1 MKALSA
7 CHPDITSRLA
17 NVLGW
22 RRMDWSRMEGRG
34 VLQAQGLPSDT
45 ARKGVLCGPNL
56 RLPMEERGWK
66 KPRGHPPTESQRRKR
81 TMTPRPS
88 VALPRGRLVW
98 NPAPCIQTP
107 LLQATTPAFTFPLFF
122 PNLSPWS
129 QILPYP
135 HESPPASALCR
146 AILCPHVTQL
156 LSYLCLAYHTIS
168 REGQRLRVY

>member
-1 MKALSA
+1 MSWAGEGWIGA
-7 CHPDITSRLA
+7 
-17 NVLGW
+17 GW
-22 RRMDWSRMEGRG
+22 RAGGCSKHRVCPLTQPEKVCSVGQTSGCPWRSGAG
-34 VLQAQGLPSDT
+34 KSPGAILPQ
-45 ARKGVLCGPNL
+45 
-56 RLPMEERGWK
+56 
-66 KPRGHPPTESQRRKR
+66 SQRRKR

-107 LLQATTPAFTFPLFF
+107 LLQATTPAFTFPLFI